1 MHCLKTVAMSEKIF
15 SAAPVMSRLKDFQK
29 RTVDYVFKQ
38 LYAEGNSGRFLVADE
53 VGLGKTL
60 VARGVIA
67 KALEHLQHI
76 EKRVDVIY
84 VCSNAA
90 IAEQNVNRLNVGG
103 NNEFAIASRLT
114 FLPIQVKRLSANK
127 VNFVSFT
134 PGTTFDLKSRG
145 GRVEER
151 ALLYRMLKGT
161 PWDVGR
167 GLLNM
172 LQGTVSVR
180 ENWYWWAED
189 SDFRNINNG
198 KPATID
204 IDLTSEFQ
212 KAVAEDAEL
221 TAKLTECCDSFKR
234 FRKHIPSSESELRY
248 ELIGELRSLLARICL
263 NALEPDLVI
272 LDEFQRFKDLLD
284 GQDDAAELAKALFTY
299 PKVRTL
305 LLSAT
310 PYKMLS
316 LDHEQEDDHYP
327 DFLRTLQFLFD
338 KPAEVDLVKHEIQEY
353 RKALFCADSDI
364 DSSRINGARDNL
376 QVRLLKVMCRT
387 ERVGMTK
394 RLDAMLVEP
403 PKPSKLQI
411 EDLKQA
417 SLADKAARAVG
428 AHEPIEYWKSSPYLL
443 NFLKHYQLR
452 RKIDAV
458 ADAPP
463 KDLLEAI
470 QQGDGQLLKAEIF
483 EDYQEIIAANARM
496 RTLYSETLDKG
507 LWRLLWLPPSLPYSQ
522 PAGEYAKVGTVTKSL
537 VFSAWNVVPDAI
549 AALCSYEA
557 ERRMM
562 RGLDRSIKHSML
574 YDRVKPLLRFT
585 KGVDDRLTGMPT
597 LAWLMPSPTLSGAVD
612 PLDIAVILGEGK
624 PIKNSDLL
632 SYATGICEEL
642 LEKLPDGI
650 PGIRP
655 DERWYW
661 AAVALLDANTG
672 VVDWYL
678 SAEGWVVSDDD
689 KNPGARFR
697 DHLLLMARAS
707 KGAIELGPRPKDLAT
722 VLAELA
728 LAGPGNCALR
738 ALRRIAPE
746 VPFNSSKLLSPAS
759 RVAEGFRT
767 LFNLPETIGF
777 LRGAGEDSYWRLT
790 LKYALDGNIQSM
802 LDEQVHTLVESLGLI
817 DHDGLTRAD
826 GVSKSLSTALSLR
839 TAQIKVD
846 ELTTTATSLVRT
858 DFNSR
863 CRFALRFGDLRG
875 DNDSTLARAD
885 SVREAFN
892 SPFRPFVLVSTSIGQ
907 EGLDF
912 HTWCHAI
919 VHWNLPSNP
928 VDLEQREGRIH
939 RYKGHAVRKNV
950 AEKFGL
956 SSLQEWDLN
965 GDPWEYMFQQ
975 AANDRAP
982 GMSDLVPYWIYE
994 EGAARVER
1002 HIPLIP
1008 FSKEV
1013 QHLDRLKRSLA
1024 LYRLVFGQPRQ
1035 EDLLTHLTD
1044 KIDFA
1049 EAGKAVMNWGI
1060 SLEPPKDVI

>member
-1 MHCLKTVAMSEKIF
+1 MSDEFF
-15 SAAPVMSRLKDFQK
+15 SAAPVMARLKDFQR

-67 KALEHLQHI
+67 KTLEHLQHI

-103 NNEFAIASRLT
+103 NKEFAIASRLT

-151 ALLYRMLKGT
+151 ALLHRMLKGAA
-161 PWDVGR
+161 WDVGR

-172 LQGTVSVR
+172 LQGTVYVR
-180 ENWYWWAED
+180 ENWMRWIRNWSAEPD
-189 SDFRNINNG
+189 SD
-198 KPATID
+198 
-204 IDLTSEFQ
+204 
-212 KAVAEDAEL
+212 L
-221 TAKLTECCDSFKR
+221 TAEFRRAVEADTNLMSRLTECCDYFKR
-234 FRKHIPSSESELRY
+234 YRENIPIAESELRY
-248 ELIGELRSLLARICL
+248 ELIGELRSLLAKICL

-327 DFLRTLQFLFD
+327 DFLRTLQFLFND
-338 KPAEVDLVKHEIQEY
+338 PVEVDLVRQEIQEY
-353 RKALFCADSDI
+353 RKTLFCADAVAG
-364 DSSRINGARDNL
+364 SSRISAAKDTL
-376 QVRLLKVMCRT
+376 QGRLLKVMCRT
-387 ERVGMTK
+387 ERVGMTR

-403 PKPSKLQI
+403 PKPSNLQPA
-411 EDLKQA
+411 DLKQA
-417 SLADKAARAVG
+417 FLADRAARAVG

-463 KDLLEAI
+463 KELLEAI
-470 QQGDGQLLKAEIF
+470 QQGDGQLLKAEMF
-483 EDYQEIIAANARM
+483 DDYQEVIAANARM
-496 RTLYSETLDKG
+496 RTLYGETLDKG
-507 LWRLLWLPPSLPYSQ
+507 LWRLLWLPPSMPYSQ
-522 PAGEYAKVGTVTKSL
+522 PDGEYENIGTVTKSL

-562 RGLDRSIKHSML
+562 QGLDRTIKHSML

-585 KGVDDRLTGMPT
+585 KGADDRLTGMPT
-597 LAWLMPSPTLSGAVD
+597 LAWLMPSPTLAGAID
-612 PLDIAVILGEGK
+612 PLEIAVILGDGN
-624 PIKNSDLL
+624 PIKNSDLI
-632 SYATGICEEL
+632 SYATGICEQL
-642 LEKLPDGI
+642 LLKLPEGEA
-650 PGIRP
+650 GIRP

-661 AAVALLDANTG
+661 AAVALLDVHTG

-678 SAEGWVVSDDD
+678 SAEGWMASDDD

-697 DHLLLMARAS
+697 DHLQLMAKAS
-707 KGAIELGPRPKDLAT
+707 KGKIELGPRPKDLAT

-746 VPFNSSKLLSPAS
+746 EPFNSSKLLSAAS

-767 LFNLPETIGF
+767 LFNLPETIAF
-777 LRGAGEDSYWRLT
+777 LRGAGEDSYWHLT

-802 LDEQVHTLVESLGLI
+802 LDEHVHTLVESLGLT
-817 DHDGLTRAD
+817 DHDALSRAD

-846 ELTTTATSLVRT
+846 ELQATETSLIRN
-858 DFNSR
+858 DFNCR
-863 CRFALRFGDLRG
+863 CRFALRFGDLR
-875 DNDSTLARAD
+875 DDSDSTLARAD

-892 SPFRPFVLVSTSIGQ
+892 SPFRPFILVSTSIGQ

-912 HTWCHAI
+912 HTWCHAV

-956 SSLQEWDLN
+956 SSLLQWEFI
-965 GDPWEYMFQQ
+965 GDPWVYLFQQ
-975 AANDRAP
+975 AAEDRAP
-982 GMSDLVPYWIYE
+982 GISDLVPYWIYE

-1035 EDLLTHLTD
+1035 EDLLAHLTD
-1044 KIDFA
+1044 KIDMA

-1060 SLEPPKDVI
+1060 SLEPPRDATCEE